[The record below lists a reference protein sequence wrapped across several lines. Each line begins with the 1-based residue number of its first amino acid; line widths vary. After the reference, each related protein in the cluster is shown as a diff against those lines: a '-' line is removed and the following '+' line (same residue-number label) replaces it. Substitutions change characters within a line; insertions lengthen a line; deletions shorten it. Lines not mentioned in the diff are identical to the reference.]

1 MADIAHVIGSSYGN
15 INARDYYKLSPD
27 RQEPGL
33 SFEFWNKSVAQLLT
47 KLWLFLSSLFEIHKL
62 DLG

>member
-1 MADIAHVIGSSYGN
+1 MADIAKEIGSSYVN

-33 SFEFWNKSVAQLLT
+33 SFEFWNKSVAQLLIE
-47 KLWLFLSSLFEIHKL
+47 LCLFLSCLFEIHKL